1 LRQVRFGICARQIT
15 ALFVTIICGLTH
27 GSHCKIT
34 CLQYAI
40 LPTIDQQ
47 TQRFARAAAAAA
59 VVFTYRLLWLPG
71 NRRQRL

>member
-1 LRQVRFGICARQIT
+1 LRQVRFGIGARQIT

-47 TQRFARAAAAAA
+47 TQRFATAAAAAA
-59 VVFTYRLLWLPG
+59 VVCTYRLLWLPG